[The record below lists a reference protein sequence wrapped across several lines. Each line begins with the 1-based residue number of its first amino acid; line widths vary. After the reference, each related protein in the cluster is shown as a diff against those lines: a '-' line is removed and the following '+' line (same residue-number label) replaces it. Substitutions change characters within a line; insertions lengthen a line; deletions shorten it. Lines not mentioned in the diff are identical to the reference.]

1 MIIDPLTINTKDL
14 HQFLLAIVAPRP
26 IAFVS
31 TVDLAGN
38 VNLAPFSFFNCFSS
52 NPPIVVFSAN
62 RRVSDNTTKD
72 TLANVIAT
80 GECVINAV
88 SYPIVRQMALC
99 SVDYPTGVNEF
110 EKSGLTP
117 IPSNIVK
124 PPRVAECLAH
134 LECKVTQIL
143 PLGEGGGAGN
153 LVICE
158 VVQIHVDE
166 SVIDERNRIDP
177 DKIDLMGRMG
187 RLYYSRAS
195 GDSIYSINQPVQPI
209 PIGFDALPQQ
219 FKASKILS
227 ANDLGALASLEA
239 APTLKDLE
247 LFTKDEKIVHILS
260 TENTSDSLQLYA
272 HELLKTDL
280 KKEAYMA
287 MYLSIDAPSN

>member
-1 MIIDPLTINTKDL
+1 MIIDPHTINTKDL

-31 TVDLAGN
+31 TMDEEGN

-88 SYPIVRQMALC
+88 SYPVVRQMALC
-99 SVDYPTGVNEF
+99 SVDYPKGVNEF
-110 EKSGLTP
+110 EKAGLTP
-117 IPSNIVK
+117 VPSTIVK

-134 LECKVTQIL
+134 LECKVSQIL

-166 SVIDERNRIDP
+166 SIIDERQRIDP

-209 PIGFDALPQQ
+209 PIGYDGLPEY
-219 FKASKILS
+219 FKKSEILT
-227 ANDLGALASLEA
+227 ANDLGALASLEI
-239 APTLKDLE
+239 APTLEELE
-247 LFTKDEKIVHILS
+247 IFTSDEKIVKLLS
-260 TENTSDSLQLYA
+260 EEDAAVQLQLHA
-272 HELLKTDL
+272 KDLLKTDL

-287 MYLSIDAPSN
+287 MYLSVNAQGN